1 MKRITDLYH
10 SLEKQELYKDGKELV
25 NPLGA
30 SLGEDE
36 RERILKRACSLIEE
50 EPSERRRF
58 QGKRLVLLAA
68 AAILALGALTV
79 SAGEYVKIHPE
90 LAEFLGISSEAPVPE
105 IHKVAMDL
113 ETASDSGKNWKLE
126 DEENGL
132 KVSAKQVVNDG
143 EIVYIYFQFQLPE
156 GIYEKSTEEHKKMFH
171 FDQCS
176 FQMEGGEEKALGGV
190 ILKESRS
197 DPGNYYAV
205 GEIDSLQDF
214 ERKQEIS
221 ITFQNF
227 GYVDAAEDS
236 TKWVDVIEGQWE
248 LNWELEYKNAAVNY
262 PVEKEIPVETGMVA
276 IENIRVSPLSVKV
289 TATTDSKEPVLS
301 DQISIEGIIM
311 EDGVHKEVMNYGYV
325 GPEGDKLVM
334 GWVFEDMIPVEKIKG
349 VMVNGE
355 KLILPGEREKT
366 KE

>member
-1 MKRITDLYH
+1 MKRITELYH
-10 SLEKQELYKDGKELV
+10 DLEKQELYKDGEELV

-30 SLGEDE
+30 SLGKDE
-36 RERILKRACSLIEE
+36 RARILKRACSLIEE
-50 EPSERRRF
+50 ETPKRRRF

-68 AAILALGALTV
+68 AAVIALGALTV
-79 SAGEYVKIHPE
+79 SAGEYVRIRPE

-105 IHKVAMDL
+105 INKVAMDL

-156 GIYEKSTEEHKKMFH
+156 GIYEKSTEEHKKLFH

-176 FQMEGGEEKALGGV
+176 CRMENGEERALGGV

-197 DPGNYYAV
+197 NPGDYYAV
-205 GEIDSLQDF
+205 GEIDSLQAF
-214 ERKQEIS
+214 EGKQEIS
-221 ITFQNF
+221 IILQDF
-227 GYVDAAEDS
+227 GYVDATEDS

-262 PVEKEIPVETGMVA
+262 PVKKEIPVETGTVTL
-276 IENIRVSPLSVKV
+276 ENIRVSPLSVKV
-289 TATTDSKEPVLS
+289 TATTDSKESVLS
-301 DQISIEGIIM
+301 DQISIEGILM
-311 EDGVHKEVMNYGYV
+311 EDGVHKEVMNCGYV
-325 GPEGDKLVM
+325 GPEEDKLVM

-349 VMVNGE
+349 IMVNGE
-355 KLILPGEREKT
+355 ELMLSGEREKT
-366 KE
+366 EE